1 MSDRTQRIRLILATA
16 AGVTGVLLVI
26 YRWKLPP
33 YLFVAAG
40 HDDFLFVRLAGNIS
54 SGGWLGDLNN
64 LTLVKGAVWPLTI
77 SISTAANMP
86 PLVIP
91 YVMYVFSCL
100 LIGVSLGRLAK
111 RETTG
116 WFIGIFMMLAPF
128 PFGLHASRLIRDM
141 LFTSLVLSCVALVIF
156 YVSCQRNTVDRNLA
170 KANFQGFIRESKFS
184 TYAII
189 AAGSVLGLAWLTR
202 EERQWLVSVSIALLL
217 VAFVGGENRSA
228 KSIIIIGLLF
238 LVPVA
243 LLTQVNKFANHHNYG
258 VALAND
264 SSYGEFDDFL
274 RNLQSVNAD
283 KTTNRQ
289 FVPIRNSQFQA
300 AYTVSPLVA
309 ELEPFLEGDLERWIT
324 PGCSTYGICDE
335 FAGGWASWAI
345 RDAIESSGN
354 WKSAEIAQD
363 YMRDASNE
371 IANAC
376 FEKQIS
382 CIKPISSLGS
392 FSGIDAPTLLKAI
405 RNDMYSLTS
414 PGYGYLEY
422 SEVVADQV
430 VWDVWR
436 NNTHG
441 LNSTTEIFNKRTL
454 GLEQTFGNFQKIWSD
469 TYSKIL
475 SVATI
480 IALIGYV
487 RFMISRSSSD
497 PINRITALIGFM
509 SLMIVISRSTMLA
522 LVHLTSF
529 PAIGLSYSL
538 PSIPL
543 LYIFI
548 SCGFLLM
555 LNVSGPTIFSKTQKS
570 ATRTVVYEQHPL

>member
-1 MSDRTQRIRLILATA
+1 MSMRERTQKIRLILATT
-16 AGVTGVLLVI
+16 AGITGVLLLV

-33 YLFVAAG
+33 YVVVGAAY
-40 HDDFLFVRLAGNIS
+40 DDLLFVRLAGNIS
-54 SGGWLGDLNN
+54 SGDWLGDLNN
-64 LTLVKGAVWPLTI
+64 LTLVKGAVWPLFI
-77 SISTAANMP
+77 SISTALNAP

-91 YVMYVFSCL
+91 YAMYVLSCL
-100 LIGVSLGRLAK
+100 VIGVSLGRLVK

-116 WFIGIFMMLAPF
+116 LVIGVFMMLAPF
-128 PFGLHASRLIRDM
+128 PFGVHASRLIRDM
-141 LFTSLVLSCVALVIF
+141 FFTSLVFSCFAAVIF
-156 YVSCQRNTVDRNLA
+156 YLSVRQTAVKRNLDDTSRR
-170 KANFQGFIRESKFS
+170 IHSRETKLA

-189 AAGSVLGLAWLTR
+189 TAGAALGLAWLTR
-202 EERQWLVSVSIALLL
+202 EERQWLIIVCIALLL
-217 VAFVGGENRSA
+217 VAFIGGEIRSA
-228 KSIIIIGLLF
+228 KSLIFISLLF
-238 LVPVA
+238 LAPIA
-243 LLTQVNKFANHHNYG
+243 LLTQANSFASYHNYG

-264 SSYGEFDDFL
+264 SSSGEFDDFL

-283 KTTNRQ
+283 TTTYRQ
-289 FVPIRNSQFQA
+289 FVPIRDSQFQA
-300 AYTVSPLVA
+300 AYEVSPLVR
-309 ELEPFLEGDLERWIT
+309 ELEPLLEGDLERWIA

-345 RDAIESSGN
+345 RDAIELSGN
-354 WKSAEIAQD
+354 WKTEKKAQEF
-363 YMRDASNE
+363 MRNASNE
-371 IANAC
+371 ITNAC
-376 FEKQIS
+376 LEKQIS

-392 FSGIDAPTLLKAI
+392 FSGIDAPTLFRAI
-405 RNDMYSLTS
+405 KNDILSLTS

-441 LNSTTEIFNKRTL
+441 LNSTTEIFNKRTI
-454 GLEQTFGNFQKIWSD
+454 GLEENFGNFQKIWSD

-480 IALIGYV
+480 ISLIGYA

-497 PINRITALIGFM
+497 PINRITALIGFV

-529 PAIGLSYSL
+529 PAISLSYSL
-538 PSIPL
+538 PSIPF

-548 SCGFLLM
+548 SCGLLLA
-555 LNVSGPTIFSKTQKS
+555 LNVSGPIVFSKTRRES
-570 ATRTVVYEQHPL
+570 TTNVAS

>member
-1 MSDRTQRIRLILATA
+1 MSGRTQRIRLILATA
-16 AGVTGVLLVI
+16 AGITGVLLVV

-40 HDDFLFVRLAGNIS
+40 HDDLLFVRLAGNIS
-54 SGGWLGDLNN
+54 SGAWLGDLNN
-64 LTLVKGAVWPLTI
+64 LTLVKGAVWPLII

-91 YVMYVFSCL
+91 FVMYAFSCL

-116 WFIGIFMMLAPF
+116 WLIGIFMMVAPF

-141 LFTSLVLSCVALVIF
+141 LFTSLVLTTVALVIF
-156 YVSCQRNTVDRNLA
+156 YVSYQRTTVNRNLA
-170 KANFQGFIRESKFS
+170 EATFQGFIQESKFS

-189 AAGSVLGLAWLTR
+189 AAGSLLGLAWLTR
-202 EERQWLVSVSIALLL
+202 EERQWLIIVSVTLLL
-217 VAFVGGENRSA
+217 VAFIGGANRSV
-228 KSIIIIGLLF
+228 KSIIFICLLF

-243 LLTQVNKFANHHNYG
+243 LLTQVNQFANHHNYG

-289 FVPIRNSQFQA
+289 FVPIRDSQFQA

-309 ELEPFLEGDLERWIT
+309 ELEPFLEGDLERWIA

-335 FAGGWASWAI
+335 FAGGWVSWAI

-363 YMRDASNE
+363 YMRNASDE
-371 IANAC
+371 ITNAC

-392 FSGIDAPTLLKAI
+392 FSGIDAPTLFRTIK
-405 RNDMYSLTS
+405 NEMFSLTS

-422 SEVVADQV
+422 SEIIADQV

-441 LNSTTEIFNKRTL
+441 LNSTTEIFNKRII
-454 GLEQTFGNFQKIWSD
+454 GLEENFGNFQKIWSD

-480 IALIGYV
+480 ISLIGYV

-497 PINRITALIGFM
+497 ANNRITALIGFV

-529 PAIGLSYSL
+529 PAITLSYSL
-538 PSIPL
+538 PSIPF

-548 SCGFLLM
+548 SCGLLLV
-555 LNVSGPTIFSKTQKS
+555 LNVSGPIVFSNTRRKSKTNVAS
-570 ATRTVVYEQHPL
+570 